1 MMSAHTRYVV
11 IMVGLLTALAVGG
24 AAGVAFS
31 PKAAVLNPQHSMAA
45 VVTPPATTSPAT
57 TPATLAASMP
67 TSTIVVVGT
76 GTASA
81 VPDEATV
88 GLGVTATRSDVRSAV
103 NQANVDMSHLLSA
116 LHKAAVLDKDI
127 QTTSLAIYQQTNC
140 CPSTI
145 TGYSSSNQVMV
156 TIHHLINV
164 NGVIEAAISAV
175 GNDIQLNGINLT
187 VASPSGAISA
197 ARSLAMTDALA
208 RAVEWAR
215 LAKHHV
221 GSLLGLSEIV
231 AASPSNS
238 CGQACGSA
246 GGFGGGGAGYQIQ
259 PGQTSFTVTITATY
273 ELLP

>member
-1 MMSAHTRYVV
+1 M
-11 IMVGLLTALAVGG
+11 
-24 AAGVAFS
+24 
-31 PKAAVLNPQHSMAA
+31 
-45 VVTPPATTSPAT
+45 
-57 TPATLAASMP
+57 
-67 TSTIVVVGT
+67 VVVGA
-76 GTASA
+76 GNASA

-88 GLGVTATRSDVRSAV
+88 GLGVTATRSDVRGAV
-103 NQANVDMSHLLSA
+103 NQANTDMGHLLSA
-116 LHKAAVLDKDI
+116 LHKQGVLDKDI

-140 CPSTI
+140 CPSTV
-145 TGYSSSNQVMV
+145 TGYSSSNQVTV
-156 TIHHLINV
+156 TVHHLTNV
-164 NGVIEAAISAV
+164 NGVIEASVGAV

-187 VASPSGAISA
+187 VANPKGTISA
-197 ARSLAMTDALA
+197 ARSLAMADALA

-231 AASPSNS
+231 AASPSSS
-238 CGQACGSA
+238 CGQGCGSA

>member
-31 PKAAVLNPQHSMAA
+31 PRAALVNPQHSMASVA
-45 VVTPPATTSPAT
+45 TPPAPTSPAP
-57 TPATLAASMP
+57 TPVTLAASKP
-67 TSTIVVVGT
+67 TSTILVVGT

-103 NQANVDMSHLLSA
+103 NQANADMSHLLSA
-116 LHKAAVLDKDI
+116 LHKRGVLDKDI

-140 CPSTI
+140 CPSTV
-145 TGYSSSNQVMV
+145 TGYSSSNQVTV
-156 TIHHLINV
+156 TIHHLVNV
-164 NGVIEAAISAV
+164 NGVIEAAIDAV

-187 VASPSGAISA
+187 VANPNGTISA
-197 ARSLAMTDALA
+197 ARSQAMTDALA
-208 RAVEWAR
+208 RAQEWAR
-215 LAKHHV
+215 LANHHV

-231 AASPSNS
+231 AASPINV
-238 CGQACGSA
+238 CGQGCGS
-246 GGFGGGGAGYQIQ
+246 GGGGGGAGYQIQ

>member
-24 AAGVAFS
+24 AAGVALV
-31 PKAAVLNPQHSMAA
+31 PKAAALNSQRSAA
-45 VVTPPATTSPAT
+45 SVATLPAPASPAPM
-57 TPATLAASMP
+57 PATLAISGP
-67 TSTIVVVGT
+67 TRTILVVGA
-76 GTASA
+76 GTATA

-88 GLGVTATRSDVRSAV
+88 GLGVSATRSDVRSAV
-103 NQANVDMSHLLSA
+103 NQANADMSRLLSA
-116 LHKAAVLDKDI
+116 LHKQGVLDKDI
-127 QTTSLAIYQQTNC
+127 QTTSIAIYQQTNC
-140 CPSTI
+140 CPSTV
-145 TGYSSSNQVMV
+145 TGYSSSDQVTV
-156 TIHHLINV
+156 TIHHLVNV
-164 NGVIEAAISAV
+164 NTVIEASIGAV

-187 VASPSGAISA
+187 VANPTGTISA
-197 ARSLAMTDALA
+197 ARSLAMADALA
-208 RAVEWAR
+208 RAVEWAK

-231 AASPSNS
+231 AATPTIV

-246 GGFGGGGAGYQIQ
+246 GGFGGGGGGYQIQ

>member
-1 MMSAHTRYVV
+1 MMSARTRYVV

-31 PKAAVLNPQHSMAA
+31 PKAAVLNPQYSTAA
-45 VVTPPATTSPAT
+45 VTTPPAP
-57 TPATLAASMP
+57 TPATPAASEP
-67 TSTIVVVGT
+67 TSTVVVVGT

-88 GLGVTATRSDVRSAV
+88 GLGVSATRSDVRSAV
-103 NQANVDMSHLLSA
+103 NQANADMSHLLSA
-116 LHKAAVLDKDI
+116 IHKRGVLDSDI
-127 QTTSLAIYQQTNC
+127 QTTSLSVYQQTNC

-145 TGYSSSNQVMV
+145 TGYTSSNQVTV

-164 NGVIEAAISAV
+164 NGVIESAVDAV

-187 VASPSGAISA
+187 VANPSGTISA
-197 ARSLAMTDALA
+197 ARSAAMTNALA
-208 RAVEWAR
+208 RAQEWAK
-215 LAKHHV
+215 LAGRHA
-221 GSLLGLSEIV
+221 GRLLGLSEIV
-231 AASPSNS
+231 AASPSNG
-238 CGQACGSA
+238 CGQGCGA
-246 GGFGGGGAGYQIQ
+246 GGGGGAGYQIQ